1 MLKMSDENSKKFSA
15 ETGDYSSIFQA
26 EQINVDSLNV
36 YNLNQNSFEYL
47 KLVKQY
53 EKEKNK
59 GDETSETILK
69 LMEYKRKISGE
80 LKNLSTK
87 LENSGFKYLIKD
99 AERYKHIYAMQ
110 LHEHS
115 ALKSTQKIHALL
127 LSKVETQFNTFVK
140 LKLHE
145 NAEKQNVLLEIS
157 DKVIKEIES
166 IIGTNN
172 VLDLDSRHIHGMVY
186 YLTGNCFLNWE
197 VN

>member
-1 MLKMSDENSKKFSA
+1 MNDDDSKNFSA
-15 ETGDYSSIFQA
+15 ETGDHSSVFQA
-26 EQINVDSLNV
+26 EQISIDNLEV
-36 YNLNQNSFEYL
+36 YNLNQNSVEYL

-53 EKEKNK
+53 EIEKNK
-59 GDETSETILK
+59 GDETSEIILK
-69 LMEYKRKISGE
+69 LMEYRRKISGE

-87 LENSGFKYLIKD
+87 LENSGFKYLIQD
-99 AERYKHIYAMQ
+99 AERYKHIYAMH

-145 NAEKQNVLLEIS
+145 NAEKQSILLEIS
-157 DKVIKEIES
+157 EKVIKEIES
-166 IIGTNN
+166 IYGTNN